1 MLVRNRMTKN
11 PVTIGPQEMLVTAQE
26 KMTTGH
32 FRRLPVVEDGALVG
46 ILTDRDVR
54 RHVGSEERTK
64 VRAIMTETPLTI
76 SPDMPIEEATQL
88 MLKHQI
94 SGLPVTDNSKL
105 VGILTTSDIL
115 QTFLAM
121 VGSSDDSHRIDV
133 LAKEGGSLAEA
144 AHLVEAAGGSVL
156 SVGTYSDPTAPQRIF
171 FVRMRGID
179 PQGASTALRT
189 QGYTVIAIH

>member
-1 MLVRNRMTKN
+1 MLVRDRMTKN

-32 FRRLPVVEDGALVG
+32 FRRLPVVEDGALIG

-64 VRAIMTETPLTI
+64 VRAVMTETPLAI

-94 SGLPVTDNSKL
+94 SGLPVTDNRKL

-115 QTFLAM
+115 QTFLTM

>member
-1 MLVRNRMTKN
+1 MLVRDRMTKN
-11 PVTIGPQEMLVTAQE
+11 PVTIDPQEMLATAQE
-26 KMTTGH
+26 KMTAGH
-32 FRRLPVVEDGALVG
+32 FRRLPVVEDGALIG

-64 VRAIMTETPLTI
+64 VRATMTETPLTI

-121 VGSSDDSHRIDV
+121 VGSSDGSHRIDA
-133 LAKEGGSLAEA
+133 LAKEGGSLVPC
-144 AHLVEAAGGSVL
+144 LINL
-156 SVGTYSDPTAPQRIF
+156 
-171 FVRMRGID
+171 
-179 PQGASTALRT
+179 
-189 QGYTVIAIH
+189 